1 MDTQLSRREALATT
15 TLLATAAGTALCSGL
30 GACGSM
36 SHEKK
41 SLITTGTVNIGPAA
55 SYPAGTVSSSFLERY
70 GILIVNESGTPIAIR
85 PKCTHMGCIAKW
97 NPSETEFQC
106 PCHGSRF
113 DLLGRPTKGPAKK
126 PLPALAATPAPD
138 NTLTI
143 DLDKLYSL

>member
-1 MDTQLSRREALATT
+1 MDAQLSRREALAS

-41 SLITTGTVNIGPAA
+41 NLITTGSVDIGPAA
-55 SYPAGTVSSSFLERY
+55 NYPAGSVSATYLDRY
-70 GILIVNESGTPIAIR
+70 GIVIVNESGTPIAIR

-97 NPSETEFQC
+97 NPTDTEFQC

-113 DLLGRPTKGPAKK
+113 DTLGRPTKGPAKK
-126 PLPALAATPAPD
+126 PLPALAATPTPA
-138 NTLTI
+138 NTLMV
-143 DLDKLYSL
+143 DLDKLYAL